1 MVMMS
6 GLPLFILG
14 PDFMPMSTTTLRVF
28 EPRYKQMM
36 DDCILNDLPFG
47 YISIDPKK
55 DDLGGWSQPSKYGV
69 IANIEQYEES
79 GSNLIISVTAGSRFL
94 VNEVIQ
100 PVLENN
106 IVGEHFPT
114 VDELMLRAEQ
124 RGWEG
129 KLYISC
135 EAEELLPIIHNHD
148 SEDFGAFID
157 FLFPI
162 SNLIIAS
169 CMYRGQQLDFLDSGI
184 SYSPVEEE
192 VFLWKVATGLSHSVI
207 VQQQMLASNT
217 TTELMQVLIEAATD
231 LLSIISSE
239 EQ

>member
-1 MVMMS
+1 MTKVS

-14 PDFMPMSTTTLRVF
+14 PDFMPLSTTTLRVF

-36 DDCILNDLPFG
+36 DDCILNRLPFG
-47 YISIDPKK
+47 YISIDPMKE
-55 DDLGGWSQPSKYGV
+55 DIGGWSQPSKYGV
-69 IANIEQYEES
+69 IANIEEYEES
-79 GSNLIISVTAGSRFL
+79 GSNLIISVSSGNRFI
-94 VNEVIQ
+94 VNDVIQ

-114 VDELMLRAEQ
+114 VDELLLRAEQ

-148 SEDFGAFID
+148 SEEFDSFID
-157 FLFPI
+157 FLYPI
-162 SNLIIAS
+162 SNLIMVS
-169 CMYRGQQLDFLDSGI
+169 CMYRGQTLDFLDSGVD
-184 SYSPVEEE
+184 YSPTEEE
-192 VFLWKVATGLSHSVI
+192 VFLWKVATGLSHSVT

-217 TTELMQVLIEAATD
+217 TTELMQVSIEAATD